1 MAAPGQLSF
10 YRVVADPQQ
19 GSHALARG
27 HQVGVGDAQ
36 PGLARGVQCRC
47 HQRLHRDVPIAV
59 AGRKAPGQ
67 ILSLCRRPLAQL
79 RLGGIGG
86 LLGVLGGIGMSQL
99 ISKFMDTPTALS
111 VPAILV
117 AVVFSVLIGLIFGLV
132 PAVKA
137 SKLNPIEALRRE

>member
-1 MAAPGQLSF
+1 MLT
-10 YRVVADPQQ
+10 
-19 GSHALARG
+19 
-27 HQVGVGDAQ
+27 
-36 PGLARGVQCRC
+36 
-47 HQRLHRDVPIAV
+47 
-59 AGRKAPGQ
+59 
-67 ILSLCRRPLAQL
+67 
-79 RLGGIGG
+79 GIGG

-117 AVVFSVLIGLIFGLV
+117 AVVVLRPHRPDLRLV

>member
-1 MAAPGQLSF
+1 MLT
-10 YRVVADPQQ
+10 
-19 GSHALARG
+19 
-27 HQVGVGDAQ
+27 
-36 PGLARGVQCRC
+36 
-47 HQRLHRDVPIAV
+47 
-59 AGRKAPGQ
+59 
-67 ILSLCRRPLAQL
+67 
-79 RLGGIGG
+79 GIGG

-99 ISKFMDTPTALS
+99 ISQFMDTPTALS